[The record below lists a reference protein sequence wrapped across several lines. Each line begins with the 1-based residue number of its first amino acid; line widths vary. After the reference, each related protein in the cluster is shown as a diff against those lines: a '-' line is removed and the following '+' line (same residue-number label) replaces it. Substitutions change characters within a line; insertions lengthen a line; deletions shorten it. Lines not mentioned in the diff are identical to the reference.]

1 MKHVDAWSL
10 GLFLCVVTAARGG
23 QDSPLTPQHMLG
35 TAARAT
41 VTDQAAP
48 CVQKNLKH
56 RAIVG
61 VCNQASPNF
70 DRGLMARDP
79 SGENLAEA
87 RPMMALAATSS
98 GFQIYEVDIDMRT
111 IRVRPRSFL
120 LLPLSEEVP
129 ALPLGRRGIC
139 LHRRATGL
147 Q

>member
-1 MKHVDAWSL
+1 
-10 GLFLCVVTAARGG
+10 
-23 QDSPLTPQHMLG
+23 MLG

-111 IRVRPRSFL
+111 IRVRARAFL
-120 LLPLSEEVP
+120 LLLLSEEVP

-139 LHRRATGL
+139 QHRRATGL